1 MIDYT
6 VFTLANGL
14 RVVHHLDETPAHVAV
29 NVLYNVG
36 GRDESPALT
45 GMAHLFE
52 HLMFGGSVNVADY
65 DGELE
70 AAGGTSNA
78 WTSNDFTNFYD
89 IIARENVET
98 AFWLES
104 DRMLSPTFAESTL
117 HSQRS
122 VVIEEFKQTCL
133 NKPYGDMMHH
143 LLPML
148 FGKHPYAV
156 PTIGVSPEHIERVK
170 MDDLRQFFFS
180 HYAPNNAVL
189 SVVGPISLER
199 TRELAEKW
207 FGAIPHRQIAPRTYS
222 AAEEITAPRRLT
234 VEGAVPQTR
243 IVIAC
248 PMERYGHPEYYAADL
263 ITDILSAG
271 NSSRFNR
278 DLLMA
283 TDLFT
288 DVDAMISGND
298 EPGFLMIIAGLTE
311 GSDASIARAE
321 DAIWSQLK
329 LIASEPVSEFELQR
343 VKNRFESNMIMSQ
356 LSFAAKAREL
366 AKAVMRGEEYNTIID
381 RYRAVTPADILST
394 AARILSPDRSCTLI
408 YRPTPSAVEQ

>member
-1 MIDYT
+1 MLDYT
-6 VFTLANGL
+6 VFTLPNGL
-14 RVVHHLDETPAHVAV
+14 RVVHHRDDSPAHVAV
-29 NVLYNVG
+29 NILYNVG
-36 GRDESPALT
+36 GRDESAELT

-65 DGELE
+65 DAELE

-89 IIARENVET
+89 IVARENVET

-104 DRMLSPTFAESTL
+104 DRMLSPSFAEQVLRT
-117 HSQRS
+117 QKS

-133 NKPYGDMMHH
+133 NKPYDDMMHH

-148 FGKHPYAV
+148 FGSHPYAV
-156 PTIGVSPEHIERVK
+156 PTIGVAPDHIERVT
-170 MDDLRQFFFS
+170 MDDIRSFFFS

-207 FGAIPHRQIAPRTYS
+207 FGPIPSRPIAPRAYVP
-222 AAEEITAPRRLT
+222 AAPITEPRRLT
-234 VEGAVPQTR
+234 VTAQVPQTR
-243 IVIAC
+243 LIIAFQ
-248 PMERYGHPEYYAADL
+248 MERYGHEQYFAADL

-278 DLLMA
+278 ELLMA
-283 TDLFT
+283 TDIFT
-288 DVDAMISGND
+288 DVDAMITGY
-298 EPGFLMIIAGLTE
+298 EETGVLMIVAGLTADD
-311 GSDASIARAE
+311 DATIVRAE
-321 DAIWSQLK
+321 EAIWDQLRR
-329 LIASEPVSEFELQR
+329 IASEPVSDFELQR

-366 AKAVMRGEEYNTIID
+366 AKAVMHGEDYNAILD
-381 RYRAVTPADILST
+381 RYRAISAADITST
-394 AARILSPDRSCTLI
+394 ASTIFQPSRSCTLL
-408 YRPTPSAVEQ
+408 YRPA